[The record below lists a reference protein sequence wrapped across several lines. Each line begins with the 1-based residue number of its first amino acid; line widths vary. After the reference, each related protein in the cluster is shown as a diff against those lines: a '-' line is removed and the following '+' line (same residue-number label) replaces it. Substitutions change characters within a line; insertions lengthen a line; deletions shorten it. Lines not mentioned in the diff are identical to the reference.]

1 MQEYTE
7 HLVRGESNIAEMV
20 EHTEEILAQDKLPDA
35 VEDYDDFKAL
45 EAELL
50 GEIMEIEEGQEGQ

>member
-1 MQEYTE
+1 MQEYTN

-35 VEDYDDFKAL
+35 VDDYDDFKAL

-50 GEIMEIEEGQEGQ
+50 GEIAGIEEGQEGE

>member
-1 MQEYTE
+1 
-7 HLVRGESNIAEMV
+7 MV

-35 VEDYDDFKAL
+35 VDDYDDFARL

-50 GEIMEIEEGQEGQ
+50 GDIQDIEQGQEDPNAAAD

>member
-1 MQEYTE
+1 M
-7 HLVRGESNIAEMV
+7 RGESNIAEMV

-35 VEDYDDFKAL
+35 VDDYDDFAAL

-50 GEIMEIEEGQEGQ
+50 GEMAAIEDSQEEE